1 LAAFLW
7 RSGVN
12 GERRAI
18 AEQCA
23 KAAVD
28 AAPARIAR
36 HASSME
42 PLGVEARRA
51 LDLRLEDITGRPVS
65 VSDRPVAFIQ
75 ANPAVSGSIGF
86 ILAFP
91 TS

>member
-1 LAAFLW
+1 
-7 RSGVN
+7 
-12 GERRAI
+12 
-18 AEQCA
+18 
-23 KAAVD
+23 VD
-28 AAPARIAR
+28 PF
-36 HASSME
+36 
-42 PLGVEARRA
+42 GVEARRA
-51 LDLRLEDITGRPVS
+51 PDLRLEDITGRPVS